1 MLATV
6 GVSHSSRRAHSIS
19 DAPAS
24 ASPSAIS
31 LPMPREPPVTM
42 ATRPSSLNNS
52 LMLGTLSSLYLATR
66 EAVNRA
72 KPMTQA
78 QAQAPVSA
86 SGGQFLTRTAD
97 AADVF
102 VREDLSEEQRLFG
115 QTAAEFMHKEVLPV
129 VDKLYHHDWAL
140 TRELLKKASDLDLLR
155 LEIPPAY
162 GGLGLDL
169 ISASYVGEQIAINPS
184 FGGSLGAHT
193 SIGTLPLV
201 YFGTEEQKARYLPRL
216 ASGEVIGAYALTEP
230 QSGSDALAARTT
242 ATLTADGRH
251 YELNGQKMWIT
262 NGGFADLF
270 TIFAKVG
277 GDKFTAFLVER
288 GMGVVNGRDEIKLGL
303 DGSSTTALMLDNVKV
318 PVENV
323 LGTIG
328 QGHKVAFNVLNFGRV
343 KLGARNMSGVRMA
356 LNHSVK
362 YARERRQFGKAIAEF
377 GLIKQKLA
385 GMAIRGFVGDA
396 MSYRTLGD
404 VDRAIEAAGDRSDG
418 ALVMK
423 TIEGFS
429 TECSINKVWTS
440 EALAWAVDEGIQ
452 VFGGNGYSREFPLER
467 MYRDARITR
476 IYEGTNE
483 INRMLVP
490 TRLLKQAPGLFSP
503 DGAKQALA
511 QAARDTSSVESPLRD
526 EREFVARTKRLAI
539 ALLGHA
545 SATYGD
551 ALKNEQEVEAQIAD
565 IVIETYATESG
576 IARAEKMHARGD
588 SRAPIAVDIARVYAN
603 DAVDKV
609 TAAAKQVV
617 AALSARGADDSLA
630 CGVQK
635 LVANAPID
643 AIAARRRIADAVIAA
658 GKYPL

>member
-1 MLATV
+1 
-6 GVSHSSRRAHSIS
+6 
-19 DAPAS
+19 
-24 ASPSAIS
+24 
-31 LPMPREPPVTM
+31 
-42 ATRPSSLNNS
+42 
-52 LMLGTLSSLYLATR
+52 
-66 EAVNRA
+66 
-72 KPMTQA
+72 MTQA
-78 QAQAPVSA
+78 QTQAPVIER
-86 SGGQFLTRTAD
+86 GGQFLTTPAG

-102 VREDLSEEQRLFG
+102 VREDLSDEQRLFG
-115 QTAAEFMHKEVLPV
+115 QTAAEFMRKDVLPV
-129 VDKLYHHDWAL
+129 VSRLYEHDWAL

-169 ISASYVGEQIAINPS
+169 ISASYVGEQIAVNPS

-201 YFGTEEQKARYLPRL
+201 YFGNDEQKARYLPRL
-216 ASGEVIGAYALTEP
+216 ATGELIGAYALTEP

-251 YELNGQKMWIT
+251 YELTGQKMWIT

-270 TIFAKVG
+270 TIFAKVD

-288 GMGVVNGRDEIKLGL
+288 GMGVVSGRDEIKLGL
-303 DGSSTTALMLDNVKV
+303 DGSSTTALMLDSVKV

-343 KLGARNMSGVRMA
+343 KLGARNMSGVRTA

-362 YARERRQFGKAIAEF
+362 YAKERRQFGKAIAEF
-377 GLIKQKLA
+377 GLLKQQLA
-385 GMAIRGFVGDA
+385 GMAVRGFVGDA

-404 VDRAIEAAGDRSDG
+404 VDRAIDAGDRADG
-418 ALVMK
+418 PRVMK

-429 TECSINKVWTS
+429 VECSINKVWTS
-440 EALAWAVDEGIQ
+440 EALAWAVDEGVQ

-490 TRLLKQAPGLFSP
+490 TRLLKQQPALLNAA
-503 DGAKQALA
+503 GAMTALT
-511 QAARDTSSVESPLRD
+511 ARSSVVNQQS
-526 EREFVARTKRLAI
+526 VARLAAERDYVERLKRLSI
-539 ALLGHA
+539 ALLGSA
-545 SATYGD
+545 SAACGD
-551 ALKNEQEVEAQIAD
+551 SLKDEQEVLAQIAD
-565 IVIETYATESG
+565 VIIETYATESA
-576 IARAEKMHARGD
+576 IARAEKMASKGD
-588 SRAPIAVDIARVYAN
+588 GRAGLAADMAAVYTNDAADRVAAASRA
-603 DAVDKV
+603 
-609 TAAAKQVV
+609 VV
-617 AALSARGADDSLA
+617 AALGSRGADGSLA
-630 CGVQK
+630 TGVQR
-635 LVANAPID
+635 LAAYTGID
-643 AIAARRRIADAVIAA
+643 AIAARRRIADAVIDA
-658 GKYPL
+658 GRYPL

>member
-1 MLATV
+1 MLATG

-31 LPMPREPPVTM
+31 CPIPREPPVTI

-72 KPMTQA
+72 KPMT

-115 QTAAEFMHKEVLPV
+115 QTAAEFMTKEVLPV
-129 VDKLYHHDWAL
+129 VDRLYKHDWEL
-140 TRELLKKASDLDLLR
+140 TRQLLKKASELDLLR

-169 ISASYVGEQIAINPS
+169 ISASFVGEQIAINPS

-230 QSGSDALAARTT
+230 QAGSDALAGRTPP
-242 ATLTADGRH
+242 TLTADGRH

-270 TIFAKVG
+270 PIFAKVG

-288 GMGVVNGRDEIKLGL
+288 GMGVVSGRDEIKLGL

-318 PVENV
+318 PVGNV

-343 KLGARNMSGVRMA
+343 KLGARNMSGVRAA

-362 YARERRQFGKAIAEF
+362 YAKERRQFGKAIAEF

-404 VDRAIEAAGDRSDG
+404 VDRAIEAGDRADG
-418 ALVMK
+418 PLVLK

-511 QAARDTSSVESPLRD
+511 QAPVARHTSSVESPLRE

-565 IVIETYATESG
+565 IVIESSATESG
-576 IARAEKMHARGD
+576 IARAEKMHGRGD
-588 SRAPIAVDIARVYAN
+588 SRAPIAIDIARAYAN

>member
-1 MLATV
+1 
-6 GVSHSSRRAHSIS
+6 
-19 DAPAS
+19 
-24 ASPSAIS
+24 
-31 LPMPREPPVTM
+31 
-42 ATRPSSLNNS
+42 
-52 LMLGTLSSLYLATR
+52 
-66 EAVNRA
+66 
-72 KPMTQA
+72 MTHT
-78 QAQAPVSA
+78 QAPVL
-86 SGGQFLTRTAD
+86 GGQFLSSTLRPD
-97 AADVF
+97 DVF
-102 VREDLSEEQRLFG
+102 VREDLTDEQRLFG
-115 QTAAEFMHKEVLPV
+115 RTALEFMQREVLPV
-129 VDKLYHHDWAL
+129 VDRLYAHDWAL
-140 TRELLKKASDLDLLR
+140 TRDLLRKASELDLLR

-216 ASGEVIGAYALTEP
+216 ASGELIGAYALTEP

-242 ATLTADGRH
+242 ATLTPDGRH
-251 YELNGQKMWIT
+251 YALNGQKMWIT

-277 GDKFTAFLVER
+277 GDEFTAFLVER
-288 GMGVVNGRDEIKLGL
+288 GMGVVSGRDEIKLGL

-318 PVENV
+318 PVENL

-343 KLGARNMSGVRMA
+343 KLGARNMSGVRTA
-356 LNHSVK
+356 LNHAVK
-362 YARERRQFGKAIAEF
+362 YAKQRRQFGKAIAEF

-385 GMAIRGFVGDA
+385 GMAVRAFVGDA

-404 VDRAIEAAGDRSDG
+404 VDRAIETGDRADG
-418 ALVMK
+418 PLVLK

-429 TECSINKVWTS
+429 VECSINKVWTS
-440 EALAWAVDEGIQ
+440 EALAWAVDEGLQ

-490 TRLLKQAPGLFSP
+490 TRLLKQAPALFNEP
-503 DGAKQALA
+503 
-511 QAARDTSSVESPLRD
+511 AARSALEVQPAAPGSQSAFASEHAYVGRL
-526 EREFVARTKRLAI
+526 KRLAI

-545 SATYGD
+545 SAVYGEGLRD
-551 ALKNEQEVEAQIAD
+551 EQEVLAQIAD
-565 IVIETYATESG
+565 LIIETYATESA
-576 IARAEKMHARGD
+576 IARAEKIAARGD
-588 SRAPIAVDIARVYAN
+588 GRAAIAADIAKVYAH
-603 DAVDKV
+603 DAADTVS
-609 TAAAKQVV
+609 AAARQVV
-617 AALSARGADDSLA
+617 AALASRGANGSIDEAALRLA
-630 CGVQK
+630 AHGG
-635 LVANAPID
+635 ID
-643 AIAARRRIADAVIAA
+643 AIAARRRIADAVIEA
-658 GKYPL
+658 GRYPL

>member
-1 MLATV
+1 M
-6 GVSHSSRRAHSIS
+6 
-19 DAPAS
+19 
-24 ASPSAIS
+24 
-31 LPMPREPPVTM
+31 
-42 ATRPSSLNNS
+42 
-52 LMLGTLSSLYLATR
+52 
-66 EAVNRA
+66 
-72 KPMTQA
+72 A
-78 QAQAPVSA
+78 QAHAPTA
-86 SGGQFLTRTAD
+86 GGQFLTAAID
-97 AADVF
+97 SADVF
-102 VREDLSEEQRLFG
+102 IREELTEEQRLFG
-115 QTAAEFMHKEVLPV
+115 RTAAEFMQKEVLPV
-129 VDKLYHHDWAL
+129 VDRLYKHDWDL
-140 TRELLKKASDLDLLR
+140 TRQLLKKASDLDLLR

-169 ISASYVGEQIAINPS
+169 ISASFVGEQIAINPS

-201 YFGTEEQKARYLPRL
+201 YFGTDQQKARYLPRL
-216 ASGEVIGAYALTEP
+216 ASGELIGAYALTEP
-230 QSGSDALAARTT
+230 QSGSDALAARTA
-242 ATLTADGRH
+242 ATLTPDGRH
-251 YELNGQKMWIT
+251 YLLTGQKMWIT

-270 TIFAKVG
+270 TIFAKVD

-288 GMGVVNGRDEIKLGL
+288 GMGVVSGRDEVKLGL
-303 DGSSTTALMLDNVKV
+303 DGSSTTALMLDSVKV
-318 PVENV
+318 PVENL

-362 YARERRQFGKAIAEF
+362 YAKERRQFGKAIAEF

-385 GMAIRGFVGDA
+385 GMAVRAFVGDA

-404 VDRAIEAAGDRSDG
+404 VDRAIESGDRADG

-440 EALAWAVDEGIQ
+440 EALAWAVDEGVQ

-490 TRLLKQAPGLFSP
+490 TRLLKQWPELFS
-503 DGAKQALA
+503 AA
-511 QAARDTSSVESPLRD
+511 AARAALESASPQSLGPQSPLAAERD
-526 EREFVARTKRLAI
+526 FVGRTKRLAI
-539 ALLGHA
+539 ALLGQA
-545 SATYGD
+545 SAIYGD
-551 ALKNEQEVEAQIAD
+551 ALKHEQEVEAQIAD

-576 IARAEKMHARGD
+576 IARAEKMMARND
-588 SRAPIAVDIARVYAN
+588 SRAGVALDIARVYAN
-603 DAVDKV
+603 DAADKV
-609 TAAAKQVV
+609 TAAARQVV
-617 AALSARGADDSLA
+617 AALAARGADDTLA

-635 LVANAPID
+635 LVAAAPID
-643 AIAARRRIADAVIAA
+643 AIAARRRIADVVIAA

>member
-1 MLATV
+1 MAQTQ
-6 GVSHSSRRAHSIS
+6 
-19 DAPAS
+19 APA
-24 ASPSAIS
+24 A
-31 LPMPREPPVTM
+31 
-42 ATRPSSLNNS
+42 
-52 LMLGTLSSLYLATR
+52 
-66 EAVNRA
+66 
-72 KPMTQA
+72 
-78 QAQAPVSA
+78 
-86 SGGQFLTRTAD
+86 GGQFLTSTAVP
-97 AADVF
+97 AEVF
-102 VREDLSEEQRLFG
+102 VREDLSDEQRLFG
-115 QTAAEFMHKEVLPV
+115 QTASEFMHKEVLPV
-129 VDKLYHHDWAL
+129 VEQLYHHDWAL
-140 TRELLKKASDLDLLR
+140 TRRLLKKASDLDLLR

-169 ISASYVGEQIAINPS
+169 ISASYVGEQIAVNPS

-201 YFGTEEQKARYLPRL
+201 YFGTEAQKARYLPRL
-216 ASGEVIGAYALTEP
+216 ASGELIGAYALTEP

-288 GMGVVNGRDEIKLGL
+288 GMGVVSGRDEIKLGL

-318 PVENV
+318 PIENV

-362 YARERRQFGKAIAEF
+362 YAKERRQFGKAIAEF

-404 VDRAIEAAGDRSDG
+404 VDRAIDAGDRADG
-418 ALVMK
+418 PLVLK

-429 TECSINKVWTS
+429 VECSINKVWTS
-440 EALAWAVDEGIQ
+440 EALAWAVDEGVQ

-490 TRLLKQAPGLFSP
+490 TRLLKQQPQLFNA
-503 DGAKQALA
+503 DGARAALA
-511 QAARDTSSVESPLRD
+511 AASQPPAPSSQTPLSG
-526 EREFVARTKRLAI
+526 EREYVSRLKRLSI
-539 ALLGHA
+539 ALLGSA
-545 SATYGD
+545 SAAYGET
-551 ALKNEQEVEAQIAD
+551 LKDEQEVLAQIAD
-565 IVIETYATESG
+565 VIIETYATESA
-576 IARAEKMHARGD
+576 IARAQKMAASGDARAGL
-588 SRAPIAVDIARVYAN
+588 AADIAAVYTN
-603 DAVDKV
+603 DAADKV
-609 TAAAKQVV
+609 AAASRQVV
-617 AALSARGADDSLA
+617 AALGARRGDEGLA
-630 CGVQK
+630 AGVLR
-635 LVANAPID
+635 LVPHAGID
-643 AIAARRRIADAVIAA
+643 AIAARRRIADAVIEA
-658 GKYPL
+658 GRYPL

>member
-1 MLATV
+1 
-6 GVSHSSRRAHSIS
+6 
-19 DAPAS
+19 
-24 ASPSAIS
+24 
-31 LPMPREPPVTM
+31 
-42 ATRPSSLNNS
+42 
-52 LMLGTLSSLYLATR
+52 
-66 EAVNRA
+66 
-72 KPMTQA
+72 MTQTHA
-78 QAQAPVSA
+78 AAPA
-86 SGGQFLTRTAD
+86 SGGQFLTSD
-97 AADVF
+97 AVPAEVF

-115 QTAAEFMHKEVLPV
+115 QTASEFMHKEVLPV
-129 VDKLYHHDWAL
+129 VEKLYHHDWAL
-140 TRELLKKASDLDLLR
+140 TRELLKKASELDLLR

-216 ASGEVIGAYALTEP
+216 ASGELIGAYALTEP

-251 YELNGQKMWIT
+251 YVLSGQKMWIT

-288 GMGVVNGRDEIKLGL
+288 GMGVVSGRDEIKLGL
-303 DGSSTTALMLDNVKV
+303 DGSSTTALMLDAVKV

-343 KLGARNMSGVRMA
+343 KLGARNMSGVRLA

-362 YARERRQFGKAIAEF
+362 YAKERRQFGKAIAEF

-385 GMAIRGFVGDA
+385 GMAVRGFVGDA

-404 VDRAIEAAGDRSDG
+404 VDRAIEAGDRADG
-418 ALVMK
+418 PLVLK

-429 TECSINKVWTS
+429 VECSINKVWTS

-490 TRLLKQAPGLFSP
+490 TRLLKQQPQLFN
-503 DGAKQALA
+503 AEAARAALA
-511 QAARDTSSVESPLRD
+511 RQPLLAASPQPVGP
-526 EREFVARTKRLAI
+526 EREYVSRLKRLSI
-539 ALLGHA
+539 ALLG
-545 SATYGD
+545 SAAAAYGD
-551 ALKNEQEVEAQIAD
+551 TLKDEQEVLAQIAD
-565 IVIETYATESG
+565 VVIEAYATESA
-576 IARAEKMHARGD
+576 IARAEKMASIGD
-588 SRAPIAVDIARVYAN
+588 GRAALAADIAAVYTN
-603 DAVDKV
+603 DASDRV
-609 TAAAKQVV
+609 AAASRQVV
-617 AALSARGADDSLA
+617 AALQTRTGDGSLA
-630 CGVQK
+630 AGAQT
-635 LVANAPID
+635 LVAYAGID
-643 AIAARRRIADAVIAA
+643 AIPTRRRIADAVIDA

>member
-1 MLATV
+1 MAQTQ
-6 GVSHSSRRAHSIS
+6 
-19 DAPAS
+19 APA
-24 ASPSAIS
+24 A
-31 LPMPREPPVTM
+31 
-42 ATRPSSLNNS
+42 
-52 LMLGTLSSLYLATR
+52 
-66 EAVNRA
+66 
-72 KPMTQA
+72 
-78 QAQAPVSA
+78 
-86 SGGQFLTRTAD
+86 GGQFLTSTAVP
-97 AADVF
+97 AEVF
-102 VREDLSEEQRLFG
+102 VREDLSDEQRLFG
-115 QTAAEFMHKEVLPV
+115 QTASEFMHKEVLPV
-129 VDKLYHHDWAL
+129 VEQLYHHDWAL
-140 TRELLKKASDLDLLR
+140 TRRLLKKASDLDLLR

-169 ISASYVGEQIAINPS
+169 ISASYVGEQIAVNPS

-201 YFGTEEQKARYLPRL
+201 YFGTEAQKARYLPRL
-216 ASGEVIGAYALTEP
+216 ASGELIGAYALTEP

-288 GMGVVNGRDEIKLGL
+288 GMGVVSGRDEIKLGL

-318 PVENV
+318 PIENV

-343 KLGARNMSGVRMA
+343 KLGARNMSGVRTA

-362 YARERRQFGKAIAEF
+362 YAKERRQFGKAIAEF

-404 VDRAIEAAGDRSDG
+404 VDRAIDAGDRADG
-418 ALVMK
+418 PLVLK

-429 TECSINKVWTS
+429 VECSINKVWTS
-440 EALAWAVDEGIQ
+440 EALAWAVDEGVQ

-490 TRLLKQAPGLFSP
+490 TRLLKQQPQLFNA
-503 DGAKQALA
+503 DGARAALA
-511 QAARDTSSVESPLRD
+511 AASQPPAPSSQTPLSG
-526 EREFVARTKRLAI
+526 EREYVSRLKRLSI
-539 ALLGHA
+539 ALLGSA
-545 SATYGD
+545 SAAYGET
-551 ALKNEQEVEAQIAD
+551 LKDEQEVLAQIAD
-565 IVIETYATESG
+565 VIIETYATESA
-576 IARAEKMHARGD
+576 IARAQKMAASGDARAGL
-588 SRAPIAVDIARVYAN
+588 AADIAAVYTN
-603 DAVDKV
+603 DAADKV
-609 TAAAKQVV
+609 AAASRQVV
-617 AALSARGADDSLA
+617 AALGARRGDEGLA
-630 CGVQK
+630 AGVLR
-635 LVANAPID
+635 LVPHAGID
-643 AIAARRRIADAVIAA
+643 AIAARRRIADAVIEA
-658 GKYPL
+658 GRYPL